1 MAKYRFSLVACAR
14 WEETQIQEWVEYHK
28 SIGFD
33 HIYLY
38 SNDADPVPLFNAV
51 APYVYGTDPFVTFR
65 HWPRAGEQVGI
76 YLHFLDN
83 FKSETEWFSFLD
95 IDEFFVLKRLNNIT
109 AFMQDYES
117 RVDCLYFHW
126 VIYGH
131 SGNLRRGDKPTLT
144 SYPRRAGHLDAH
156 TKMICRS
163 ASVNPAQLRA
173 GIGRTAAFWH
183 FMDNFGVPGLRCR
196 DVLMRSMDGYS
207 AEFPAST
214 EPFMQQAGLYEAVID
229 RAYIAHFQFKSEA
242 DFMRRW
248 HRGGFDNGEHWR
260 AMYES
265 GNFKVLLAAGNAV
278 YDTYLA
284 AYWHNYTAAAMRF
297 ATQPPFGAPP
307 FTNVALNKPSF
318 QSSVFEPGGPEPAEC
333 RLSGG
338 GNNGVRNGAYGFH
351 TQFEAQPWWIV
362 DLLVPH
368 RISEI
373 HIYNRQGEAHVASRA
388 NELDVQ
394 VSVDGDNWT
403 PLLSRTDPE
412 PFGMDGTPLVVH
424 ASPGLPYRFVL
435 LRLRGANYLHL
446 EEVEVYGRPV

>member
-14 WEETQIQEWVEYHK
+14 WEETEIQEWVEYHK

-38 SNDADPVPLFNAV
+38 SNDADPAPLFHAV
-51 APYVYGTDPFVTFR
+51 APYAYGADPFVTFR
-65 HWPRAGEQVGI
+65 HWPPAGEQVEI
-76 YLHFLDN
+76 YLHFLDT
-83 FKSETEWFSFLD
+83 FRDETEWFSFLD
-95 IDEFFVLKRLNNIT
+95 IDEFFVLKRVNNIA
-109 AFMQDYES
+109 AFMRDYEAH
-117 RVDCLYFHW
+117 VDCLYFNW

-131 SGNLRRGDKPTLT
+131 NGNVRRGDKPTLT
-144 SYPRRAGHLDAH
+144 SYPRRARGLDAH

-163 ASVNPAQLRA
+163 ASVDPALLRA
-173 GIGRTAAFWH
+173 GMGAAAFWH
-183 FMDNFGVPGLRCR
+183 FIDNFHLPDVRCH
-196 DVLMRSMDGYS
+196 DILMRPMDGYS
-207 AEFPAST
+207 ANFPVST
-214 EPFMQQAGLYEAVID
+214 EPFLQQAGLDEAVIN
-229 RAYIAHFQFKSEA
+229 RAYIAHFQFRSEA

-248 HRGGFDNGEHWR
+248 QRGGFANGDHWR
-260 AMYES
+260 AVYES
-265 GNFKVLLAAGNAV
+265 GNFKAVLAANNAE

-284 AYWHNYTAAAMRF
+284 AYWHNHTTAAMRF
-297 ATQPPFGAPP
+297 TTQPPFGAPP
-307 FTNVALNKPSF
+307 FDNIALNKPSF
-318 QSSVFEPGGPEPAEC
+318 QSSVFEPGSAESPDS

-338 GNNGVRNGAYGFH
+338 GNNGVRNGTYGFH

-373 HIYNRQGEAHVASRA
+373 HIYNRQGGADVAGRA

-403 PLLSRTDPE
+403 LLLSRIDPD

-424 ASPGLPYRFVL
+424 AAPGLPYRFVL

-446 EEVEVYGRPV
+446 EEVEVYGRPI